1 MSSSRIKPLTTTKSF
16 NDQQFNDA
24 WEVIAQGIWNVLHK
38 NLLDVLPGDLYRRV
52 YNIILHKN
60 GDKLYQGV
68 RDIITQHLEAVA
80 RDQIAPALGVGARLR
95 PEASEV
101 RRQMAWEDYLTAIR
115 LVGDILLYMVCGF
128 FIPFADCLLLFINC
142 DRVYTKVANVP
153 KVYQLGLDLFRDTV
167 VRSPRFPVQQHLH
180 QIMLEQIQKEREGK
194 IIDRGAIKSAVG
206 MLLALT
212 DVSQN
217 NSLYV
222 VDFEEHYLKTSA
234 AFYKVESQMLL
245 ANCDSAE
252 YMEKVLK
259 RLNEEQERTRQ
270 YLPETTEPKI
280 RNIIQVEMIT
290 NHGKTM
296 EMEISGLTQA

>member
-1 MSSSRIKPLTTTKSF
+1 
-16 NDQQFNDA
+16 QFNDA

-80 RDQIAPALGVGARLR
+80 RDQIAPALGVGARTGR
-95 PEASEV
+95 TKAGSIRGASSDGGAAFLNILKK
-101 RRQMAWEDYLTAIR
+101 AWEDYLTAIR

-142 DRVYTKVANVP
+142 PSNRNAISPLLGSFANVP

-252 YMEKVLK
+252 YMEKVQK

-296 EMEISGLTQA
+296 EVIEYFG